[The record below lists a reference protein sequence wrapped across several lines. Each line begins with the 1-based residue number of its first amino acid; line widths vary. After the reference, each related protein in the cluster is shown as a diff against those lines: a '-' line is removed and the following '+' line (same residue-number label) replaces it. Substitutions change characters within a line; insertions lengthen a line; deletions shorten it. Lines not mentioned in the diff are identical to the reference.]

1 MKFIKSIVFAVFAVL
16 SLSASAGPNDPLFVS
31 LTTDDVPR
39 ARMALNFSKHHFENG
54 HPLSIFL
61 SDKGVLIGVKSG
73 AKDFAEHQKIIA
85 DVIAKGGA
93 VIMCPMC
100 LRHYGF
106 TEADLIPGVKM
117 GNPKTTGDAL
127 FKDGTKTLSW

>member
-1 MKFIKSIVFAVFAVL
+1 MKLIKSVVVALCAMF
-16 SLSASAGPNDPLFVS
+16 SLAANAGPNDPLFVS
-31 LTTDDVPR
+31 LTTDDVHR
-39 ARMALNFSKHHFENG
+39 ARMALNFGKHHSENG
-54 HPLSIFL
+54 HPLSVFL
-61 SDKGVLIGVKSG
+61 SDKGVYIGVKSG
-73 AKDFAEHQKIIA
+73 STQYAEHQKIIA
-85 DVIAKGGA
+85 DVIAKGGS

-106 TEADLIPGVKM
+106 SEADLIPGIKM

>member
-1 MKFIKSIVFAVFAVL
+1 MKFIRSTVFAIFAVL
-16 SLSASAGPNDPLFVS
+16 SLSAAAGPNDPLFVS
-31 LTTDDVPR
+31 LTTDDVHR
-39 ARMALNFSKHHFENG
+39 ARMALNFGKHHFENG

-61 SDKGVLIGVKSG
+61 SDKGVFVGVKSG
-73 AKDFAEHQKIIA
+73 AKDYAEHQKLIA

-93 VIMCPMC
+93 VIMCPLC

-106 TEADLIPGVKM
+106 TEADLIPGIKM

>member
-1 MKFIKSIVFAVFAVL
+1 MKLIRSVLFALCAVL

-31 LTTDDVPR
+31 LTTDDVHR

-73 AKDFAEHQKIIA
+73 AKDFAEHQKIIT

-106 TEADLIPGVKM
+106 TEADLLPEAKM
-117 GNPKTTGDAL
+117 GNLKTTGDEFL
-127 FKDGTKTLSW
+127 KDGTKK

>member
-1 MKFIKSIVFAVFAVL
+1 MKFIRSIVFAVFAAL
-16 SLSASAGPNDPLFVS
+16 SLAATAGPNDPLFVS
-31 LTTDDVPR
+31 LTSNDVDR

-61 SDKGVLIGVKSG
+61 SDKGVFLGVKSG
-73 AKDFAEHQKIIA
+73 SQQFAEHQKIMA
-85 DVIAKGGA
+85 DVIAKGGS

-100 LRHYGF
+100 LRHFGF
-106 TEADLIPGVKM
+106 SEADLIPGIKM
-117 GNPKTTGDAL
+117 GGPKITGDTL

>member
-1 MKFIKSIVFAVFAVL
+1 MKFIRSIVFAVFAVL
-16 SLSASAGPNDPLFVS
+16 SLSAFAGPNDPLFVS
-31 LTTDDVPR
+31 LTTDDVHR

-106 TEADLIPGVKM
+106 TEADLIPGIKM
-117 GNPKTTGDAL
+117 GGPKITGDAL

>member
-1 MKFIKSIVFAVFAVL
+1 MKFIRSIIFALFAVL

-31 LTTDDVPR
+31 LTTDDVHR

-61 SDKGVLIGVKSG
+61 SDKGVLIGVKLG